1 MTMRILFFALF
12 LLTTWHCHTGQ
23 GQDAVASNDFEEKL
37 LGLYFA
43 EDNRPESTSLQDKV
57 QIAIREI
64 RKSDLS
70 DKDKFELWF
79 YLNQFL
85 ISKDLSL
92 IPLPKKVIT
101 KQLSNFLP
109 DSDLDLLIRETAR
122 RHFQSQYLEE
132 LLSKFGDESNL
143 IQLNQ
148 ESLLLQEIAHY
159 PFQNLKSLLE
169 IGAGDGGF
177 SVLLQLY
184 FGIEQHY
191 INEIDSLQLQSIAYQ
206 LSLLPPLP
214 PSPQLLEGTASR
226 IGLEGQQVEA
236 VLLRNTLHH
245 FGQAG
250 EMLQSIQQVLL
261 PKGKLYILEDLFVE
275 ESGYRHCEASMS
287 YDEII
292 SLLAIEGFRLLT
304 DHPLGTNGRN
314 LMVFQR

>member
-1 MTMRILFFALF
+1 MRIFFFALLF
-12 LLTTWHCHTGQ
+12 LTTWHCHTGQ
-23 GQDAVASNDFEEKL
+23 GQGVAASNDFEEKL
-37 LGLYFA
+37 LGLYFE
-43 EDNRPESTSLQDKV
+43 EDSRPESTVLNDKV
-57 QIAIREI
+57 QGAIRAI
-64 RKSDLS
+64 RKSSLS

-92 IPLPKKVIT
+92 IPLPQKVIT
-101 KQLSNFLP
+101 MQLSTFLE

-148 ESLLLQEIAHY
+148 ESLLLQEISLY

-191 INEIDSLQLQSIAYQ
+191 INEIDSQQLQSIAFQ
-206 LSLLPPLP
+206 LSLLAPLP
-214 PSPQLLEGTASR
+214 PSPQLLAGTAGS
-226 IGLEGQQVEA
+226 IGLKGQQVEA

-245 FGQAG
+245 FAQAG
-250 EMLQSIQQVLL
+250 EMLQNIQQVLL
-261 PKGKLYILEDLFVE
+261 PKGKLYILEDLLVE

-287 YDEII
+287 YDEIVSLLTI
-292 SLLAIEGFRLLT
+292 EGFSLLA
-304 DHPLGTNGRN
+304 DHPLGTTGRK

>member
-1 MTMRILFFALF
+1 MRIFFFALF

-23 GQDAVASNDFEEKL
+23 GQDVAASNDFEEKL
-37 LGLYFA
+37 LGLYFE

-57 QIAIREI
+57 QVAIREI

-214 PSPQLLEGTASR
+214 PSPQLLEGTAGR
-226 IGLEGQQVEA
+226 IGLDGKQVEA

-245 FGQAG
+245 FSQAG
-250 EMLQSIQQVLL
+250 EMLQNIQQVLL
-261 PKGKLYILEDLFVE
+261 PKGKLYILEDLLVE

-287 YDEII
+287 YDEIV
-292 SLLAIEGFRLLT
+292 SLLAIEGFSLLA
-304 DHPLGTNGRN
+304 DHSLGNTGRN